1 VAYPIREYGG
11 THGDEDDGGDDIHFA
26 NGGGPPDASDT
37 KTDLHPSDLTV

>member
-11 THGDEDDGGDDIHFA
+11 THGDDIHFA